1 MSIKLECLA
10 KALKINT
17 EFSQEDRQRIEEMWE
32 SGRYG
37 LETAKEA
44 IYANKILKRIAELVE
59 KVEGNDDK

>member
-37 LETAKEA
+37 LESAKEA
-44 IYANKILKRIAELVE
+44 IYAGKILKRISQLVE
-59 KVEGNDDK
+59 KIDES

>member
-17 EFSQEDRQRIEEMWE
+17 EFSQEDRQRIDEMWK
-32 SGRYG
+32 SGRYS
-37 LETAKEA
+37 LETAIEA

-59 KVEGNDDK
+59 KVEGNK